1 MKSNIKLG
9 LIALALICV
18 AACSPVKVYTEK
30 SNFVEQK
37 HYRTFAILN
46 EVQGK
51 AAFDSPI
58 MEERLQL
65 NLIAGMEKRGFEYD
79 SETPDL
85 IIRYNTDVQQNQRT
99 VYPAWGGWGMW
110 NPWMWGPQVPEVRKY
125 DQGEVIIDFIDPK
138 VDRVIMRATAVGT
151 VNNPDQ
157 KQRKINTA
165 VEKILKEFS
174 NKLAVNA

>member
-1 MKSNIKLG
+1 MKSNIKWG

-37 HYRTFAILN
+37 QYRTFAILN
-46 EVQGK
+46 EVRGK

-58 MEERLQL
+58 MEERLQEH
-65 NLIAGMEKRGFEYD
+65 LIAGMEKRGFEYD
-79 SETPDL
+79 AERPDL

-99 VYPAWGGWGMW
+99 IYPAWGGWGMW
-110 NPWMWGPQVPEVRKY
+110 NPWMWGPQVPEVRNY
-125 DQGEVIIDFIDPK
+125 EQGEVIIDFIDPA

-165 VEKILKEFS
+165 VNKILKEFS
-174 NKLAVNA
+174 NKLVVNA

>member
-1 MKSNIKLG
+1 MKSNIKWG

-37 HYRTFAILN
+37 QYRTFAILN
-46 EVQGK
+46 EVRGK

-58 MEERLQL
+58 MEERLQEH
-65 NLIAGMEKRGFEYD
+65 LIAGMEKRGFEYD
-79 SETPDL
+79 AERPDL

-99 VYPAWGGWGMW
+99 IYPAWGGWGMW

-125 DQGEVIIDFIDPK
+125 EQGEVIIDFIDPA

-157 KQRKINTA
+157 TQRKINTA
-165 VEKILKEFS
+165 VNKILKEFS
-174 NKLAVNA
+174 NKLVVNA